1 MNDLFVAVGCVCFSV
16 VVIVA
21 FVLYYQHRGMN
32 DSLVDSTVGS
42 VYNFRYFQP
51 LTGTHERVLA
61 KVVNKY
67 YLSEGEI
74 KVLNRR
80 SYYRKNDNAF
90 KRTNTL
96 VTCVLP
102 DGSIR
107 NFYAE
112 RCSNCKKSL
121 FGKLLYTTGLACI
134 F

>member
-1 MNDLFVAVGCVCFSV
+1 MNDLFVAVGCVCLSV
-16 VVIVA
+16 VVVVA

-51 LTGTHERVLA
+51 LTGTHDRVLA
-61 KVVNKY
+61 KVVRKY
-67 YLSEGEI
+67 DLGSYI
-74 KVLNRR
+74 NVLNRN
-80 SYYRKNDNAF
+80 SKYRKYDSSF
-90 KRTNTL
+90 QRTNTL

>member
-61 KVVNKY
+61 KVVSKY
-67 YLSEGEI
+67 SLGDYI
-74 KVLNRR
+74 NVLNRN
-80 SYYRKNDNAF
+80 SKYRKYDSSF
-90 KRTNTL
+90 QRTNTL